1 MNPYLKSILTALLL
15 TLAVELIAAAV
26 LRVRKPTD
34 YLFIALVNCF
44 TNPIVNLIYYF
55 SVVFLPEP
63 VPYFIMALLE
73 VAVVFTE
80 ALLFSRLLSYKRLR
94 PIIFSLILN
103 ASSFAA
109 GWIFVL
115 IKSILFSQ

>member
-34 YLFIALVNCF
+34 YLIIALVNCL
-44 TNPIVNLIYYF
+44 TNPIVNIIYYF
-55 SVVFLPEP
+55 SLIFLPVP

-115 IKSILFSQ
+115 IRSIVFS

>member
-1 MNPYLKSILTALLL
+1 MNPYLSSILTSLLL
-15 TLAVELIAAAV
+15 TLAAELTAAAV

-34 YLFIALVNCF
+34 YLIIVLVNCL
-44 TNPIVNLIYYF
+44 TNPIVNIIYYF
-55 SVVFLPEP
+55 SLIFLPFP

-73 VAVVFTE
+73 VTVVITE
-80 ALLFSRLLSYKRLR
+80 ALLFSRLLGYTRLR
-94 PIIFSLILN
+94 PIVFSLILN

-115 IKSILFSQ
+115 IRSTVFS